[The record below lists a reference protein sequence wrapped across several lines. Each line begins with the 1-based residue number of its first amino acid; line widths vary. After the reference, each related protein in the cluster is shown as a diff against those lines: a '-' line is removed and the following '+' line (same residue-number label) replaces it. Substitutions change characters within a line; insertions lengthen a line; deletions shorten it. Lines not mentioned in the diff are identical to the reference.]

1 MKLNHC
7 IYLVVK
13 SKTLR
18 TIFSNLFIKDRII
31 YKVKGL
37 YKNLNICK
45 SQINNRNKLI
55 KIKVF
60 NNNIFTYLEMN
71 LSLKT
76 INKKLSI
83 QDVLTWIFQIGEWE
97 QINFTLKI
105 FYSKEKIMQI
115 NQNK

>member
-1 MKLNHC
+1 
-7 IYLVVK
+7 
-13 SKTLR
+13 
-18 TIFSNLFIKDRII
+18 
-31 YKVKGL
+31 
-37 YKNLNICK
+37 
-45 SQINNRNKLI
+45 
-55 KIKVF
+55 
-60 NNNIFTYLEMN
+60 MN